1 MKRIAAVLVFLLL
14 LAALGAAAGEV
25 TVSVSPENPRVGDY
39 VDVTVTPEREGWKSI
54 TWAMTVDGEK
64 SITYKNPDK
73 KKGADQHLA
82 VSFRPRKEGSH
93 VLKVTVSYGGKD
105 KETVEITVP
114 VSGDAPAQE
123 GTDVVYSQK
132 DGWWYRKKYSST
144 RDLQKAGC
152 AIFTM
157 SHALQRMGYTDENV
171 LPEKIG
177 RRYSYFYREG
187 EGTNNEGLVNSLG
200 TEYDYISQSNLIRSA
215 KEIASS
221 LRQGDY
227 FSFSIVDGHIA
238 LCDGI
243 SEDGTKLHIV
253 DSAAGATYE
262 RIRFK
267 GNIFYRNEDGTFTEA
282 PTAEDLPGIRW
293 FFETQEYGGMEY
305 WMNIDY
311 CANRGMRLIRRPWL
325 KADLGDGPVTVEPEY
340 VGAIITKVKQEN
352 GAAVRIPTAQLKV
365 TATGAVP
372 SVALVTAKNGTT
384 LKDGNGKKIA
394 EVSKI
399 PNRTMMLALS
409 WDEDLIYVW
418 WNGQFGYLLSA
429 EAEVLPVVTE
439 KSRTGLIAKNGSTS
453 GAATVTARL
462 NPKSNSTGLKNWKTG
477 TPVALVETQGSFC
490 LVEAK
495 GLRAWVPEKNILW
508 DQQDEPEEITEE
520 QPTTEGEQ
528 DNGQKIDEGK

>member
-1 MKRIAAVLVFLLL
+1 MKRIAAILFFLLL
-14 LAALGAAAGEV
+14 LAGVSAASGEV
-25 TVSVSPENPRVGDY
+25 IISYSPEQPRMGDY

-54 TWAMTVDGEK
+54 TWSMTVDGEK
-64 SITYKNPDK
+64 SIAYKPDGK
-73 KKGADQHLA
+73 AKGADQHLTA
-82 VSFRPRKEGSH
+82 SFRPRQEDTC

-105 KETVEITVP
+105 RETAEVTIP
-114 VSGDAPAQE
+114 VSGIAPAQE
-123 GTDVVYSQK
+123 GPDVLYSQK
-132 DGWWYRKKYSST
+132 DGWWYRKKYSKT

-171 LPEKIG
+171 LPEKIA

-187 EGTNNEGLVNSLG
+187 EGTNNEGLVTSLG
-200 TEYDYISQSNLIRSA
+200 KEYDYMSQSNLIRSA

-238 LCDGI
+238 LCDGV
-243 SEDGTKLHIV
+243 SEDGTKIHIV
-253 DSAAGATYE
+253 DSAPGATYD

-267 GNIFYRNEDGTFTEA
+267 GNIFFRNEDGTFTEA
-282 PTAEDLPGIRW
+282 PAVEDLPGIRW

-325 KADLGDGPVTVEPEY
+325 KADLGEGPVTVEPEY
-340 VGAIITKVKQEN
+340 AGAMITRVKQEN
-352 GAAVRIPTAQLKV
+352 NTAVRIPTAQLRV
-365 TATGAVP
+365 TATGSAP
-372 SVALVTAKNGTT
+372 SVALVTAKKGTA

-394 EVSKI
+394 DISPI
-399 PNRTMMLALS
+399 PVRTMLLALS
-409 WDEDLIYVW
+409 WDDDSIYVW
-418 WNGQFGYLLSA
+418 WNGQFGYLLAS
-429 EAEVLPVVTE
+429 EAEVLPAVTGNF
-439 KSRTGLIAKNGSTS
+439 RTGLIAKNGSTS

-477 TPVALVETQGSFC
+477 TPVVLVETQGSYC
-490 LVEAK
+490 LVEGK
-495 GLRAWVPEKNILW
+495 GLRAWVPEKNIVW
-508 DQQDEPEEITEE
+508 DRQDEPAEIPEEI
-520 QPTTEGEQ
+520 PTEGEQ
-528 DNGQKIDEGK
+528 ENGQKIDEGE

>member
-1 MKRIAAVLVFLLL
+1 MKRIAAILVFLLM
-14 LAALGAAAGEV
+14 LAVLSAAAGEV
-25 TVSVSPENPRVGDY
+25 SVTFSPEQPRVGDY
-39 VDVTVTPEREGWKSI
+39 VDVTVTPDREGFKSI
-54 TWAMTVDGEK
+54 AWSMTVDGEK
-64 SITYKNPDK
+64 SIAYKNPDK
-73 KKGADQHLA
+73 KKGADQHLNA
-82 VSFRPRKEGSH
+82 SFRPRKEGTY
-93 VLKVTVSYGGKD
+93 VLKVTVSYGAKD
-105 KETVEITVP
+105 KETAEVTIP
-114 VSGDAPAQE
+114 VSGSAPAPE
-123 GTDVVYSQK
+123 GPDVLYSQK

-152 AIFTM
+152 AVFTM

-187 EGTNNEGLVNSLG
+187 EGTNNEGLVTSLG

-215 KEIASS
+215 KEIAAS

-238 LCDGI
+238 LCNGI

-282 PTAEDLPGIRW
+282 PAVEDLPGIRW
-293 FFETQEYGGMEY
+293 FFETQEYSGMEY

-325 KADLGDGPVTVEPEY
+325 KADLGDGLVTVEPEY
-340 VGAIITKVKQEN
+340 AGAVITKVKQDN
-352 GAAVRIPTAQLKV
+352 GESVRIPTSQLQV
-365 TATGAVP
+365 TATGSVP
-372 SVALVTAKNGTT
+372 SVAMVTAKNGAF
-384 LKDGNGKKIA
+384 LKDGNGKKLADVNKLPI
-394 EVSKI
+394 
-399 PNRTMMLALS
+399 RTMMLALS
-409 WDEDLIYVW
+409 WDDDLIYVW
-418 WNGQFGYLLSA
+418 WNGQFGYLSVKD
-429 EAEVLPVVTE
+429 AEVLPAVTG
-439 KSRTGLIAKNGSTS
+439 SCRTGLIAKNGSTS
-453 GAATVTARL
+453 GAAAVTARL

-477 TPVALVETQGSFC
+477 TPVALVETQGSYC

-495 GLRAWVPEKNILW
+495 GVRGWVPGKNILW
-508 DQQDEPEEITEE
+508 DQQDEPEENPEE
-520 QPTTEGEQ
+520 QSVTEGEQ
-528 DNGQKIDEGK
+528 K